1 MIPFVSFR
9 YKKEQISQEIINSVE
24 EIIQSE
30 QYVLGDNTSKFEKN
44 YANLINSNHCIGVG
58 SGLDA
63 LIIALKSLGVK
74 NGDEVIVPSN
84 TYIAT
89 WLAISSVGA
98 KIIPVEPDIRTYNIN
113 PDLIESKITS
123 KTRAIMPV
131 HLYGQSCD
139 MTRIMEI
146 AKKNNLYVVED
157 NAQGHLSK
165 WTDRYTGTFGDI
177 NATSFYPT
185 KNIGAIG
192 EAGAITTNNLN
203 LAEYVKQYRNY
214 GSKIKYENN
223 IKGVNSRIDE
233 IQAAIINV
241 KLNYIN
247 EMNDERIKNAKIY
260 NELLKDSDIILPY
273 NNPNSYHTYHLFVIR
288 HKRRDILK
296 KHLYDKGVQ
305 TSIHYPIIPQNQ
317 KAYKKYNFG
326 TNPIAEELA
335 STSLSLPIF
344 PGIEETEIEY
354 ISNLVIEFCK
364 K

>member
-9 YKKEQISQEIINSVE
+9 YKKEEICQEIINSVE

-44 YANLINSNHCIGVG
+44 YANLINSNHCVGVG

-139 MTRIMEI
+139 MTRIMDI
-146 AKKNNLYVVED
+146 AKK
-157 NAQGHLSK
+157 
-165 WTDRYTGTFGDI
+165 
-177 NATSFYPT
+177 
-185 KNIGAIG
+185 
-192 EAGAITTNNLN
+192 
-203 LAEYVKQYRNY
+203 
-214 GSKIKYENN
+214 
-223 IKGVNSRIDE
+223 
-233 IQAAIINV
+233 IIFT
-241 KLNYIN
+241 L
-247 EMNDERIKNAKIY
+247 
-260 NELLKDSDIILPY
+260 
-273 NNPNSYHTYHLFVIR
+273 
-288 HKRRDILK
+288 
-296 KHLYDKGVQ
+296 
-305 TSIHYPIIPQNQ
+305 
-317 KAYKKYNFG
+317 
-326 TNPIAEELA
+326 
-335 STSLSLPIF
+335 
-344 PGIEETEIEY
+344 
-354 ISNLVIEFCK
+354 
-364 K
+364 